1 MPGAVRPPR
10 DGVLIAGTATQSKE
24 ERNEWLFFEFTVTQY
39 DVGTLVLRV
48 VFGVLLGTHGYPK
61 LTSGYKGTMD
71 WLASKRIPRILGPLI
86 GILEFV
92 GGFFIVIGFLTPF
105 VAALLVIQF
114 LGMVLNGKRL
124 GKSKLADYEKDLL
137 YLGGAFALIFLG
149 GGSYSLD
156 HFLGL

>member
-1 MPGAVRPPR
+1 M
-10 DGVLIAGTATQSKE
+10 
-24 ERNEWLFFEFTVTQY
+24 FFEFTVTQHNI
-39 DVGTLVLRV
+39 GTLALRV

-71 WLASKRIPRILGPLI
+71 WLASKGIPKILGPLI
-86 GILEFV
+86 GILELV
-92 GGFFIVIGFLTPF
+92 GGFFIAIGFLTPF
-105 VAALLVIQF
+105 VAALLVLQF
-114 LGMVLNGKRL
+114 SGIILSGKRL

-137 YLGGAFALIFLG
+137 YLAGAFALIFLG